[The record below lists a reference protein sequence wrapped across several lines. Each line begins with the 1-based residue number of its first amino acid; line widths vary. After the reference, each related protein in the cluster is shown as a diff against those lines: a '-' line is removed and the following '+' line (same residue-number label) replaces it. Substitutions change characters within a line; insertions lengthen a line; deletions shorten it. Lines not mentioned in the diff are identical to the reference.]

1 LDGMVKMGVLTAP
14 QAADAARENVA
25 AELKFAPLASASLAP
40 HFSAYV
46 EGQLERT
53 LGAGAVQQGN
63 FRVYTTLD
71 STLQQQAT
79 QAVQQGVAGLGSK
92 RVDNGTLLA
101 ADPRSGDVLA
111 WVGSAGYTNQQI
123 GGQFDIVSDGRRQ
136 PGSSFKV
143 YTYEAALRDHKVN
156 LSTKVADKPYTYP
169 GTDQPVLDWDNTY
182 KGDMTVRSALVE
194 SRNVPAVEV
203 GQMEGIPNVVNLA
216 RQMGITSPLDS
227 VPSLAIGSSPITM
240 LENVQGYQVFAN
252 QGTKVPLRMI
262 SKVTDATGKPIA
274 LPAPP
279 APQQVLTP
287 AQSYLITDV
296 LKDYQNQWKLG
307 WNRQMAGKSGT
318 SGGADLNQH
327 PDAWMMAYNP
337 SIVVGTWA
345 GNTGPNGTGQSVSA
359 FGTDVGSTI
368 ARLFING
375 LPSTYSAWYQ
385 QPSGLTKGA
394 NCGTVADLQ
403 LSDVPLAG
411 CATPT
416 PSPSPSPSA
425 KEQARP
431 EPAASAAPPANNP
444 PAPRPPDNPP
454 LPVATTAPVTPPP
467 TPTPT
472 PTPRRRGG

>member
-1 LDGMVKMGVLTAP
+1 
-14 QAADAARENVA
+14 
-25 AELKFAPLASASLAP
+25 AELKFKPIDSSGVAP

-46 EGQLERT
+46 EGQLEHM
-53 LGAGAVQQGN
+53 LGASAVQQGN

-79 QAVQQGVAGLGSK
+79 QAVQQGVAGLGAK

-101 ADPRSGDVLA
+101 ADPRNGDVLA

-123 GGQFDIVSDGRRQ
+123 GGQFDIVANGRRQ

-156 LSTKVADKPYTYP
+156 LDSTVADKPYNYP
-169 GTDQPVLDWDNTY
+169 GGDQPVMDWDNTY
-182 KGDMTVRSALVE
+182 KGDMTVRSALVQ

-203 GQMEGIPNVVNLA
+203 GQTEGIPNVVNLA
-216 RQMGITSPLDS
+216 HQMGITSPLDS

-252 QGTKVPLRMI
+252 QGTKVPLRVI
-262 SKVTDATGKPIA
+262 SKVTDGDGKPIA
-274 LPAPP
+274 TPAQP

-296 LKDYQNQWKLG
+296 LKDYQNQWHLG

-345 GNTGPNGTGQSVSA
+345 GNTAPSGGGTSVSA
-359 FGTDVGSTI
+359 FGTDVGSSITKQ
-368 ARLFING
+368 FING
-375 LPSTYSAWYQ
+375 LPSTYNAWYQ
-385 QPSGLTKGA
+385 QPGGLTQA
-394 NCGTVADLQ
+394 ASCGSKVADLQ
-403 LSDVPLAG
+403 LSDAPVG
-411 CATPT
+411 C
-416 PSPSPSPSA
+416 PSPSPSPSTSPSETPSA
-425 KEQARP
+425 TPTESPPRAAP
-431 EPAASAAPPANNP
+431 APPPPAAPAAPA
-444 PAPRPPDNPP
+444 
-454 LPVATTAPVTPPP
+454 PPP
-467 TPTPT
+467 TPVPPPAPPQPAAPPPPPPVGTPTPAPQAIPT
-472 PTPRRRGG
+472 PTPRGRGLTG

>member
-1 LDGMVKMGVLTAP
+1 MVKMGVLTQP
-14 QAADAARENVA
+14 QAEEAARENIG
-25 AELKFAPLASASLAP
+25 AELKFAPIDSSSPAP
-40 HFSAYV
+40 HFAAYV
-46 EGQLERT
+46 EGQLEHT

-79 QAVQQGVAGLGSK
+79 QAVQQGVASLGPK

-123 GGQFDIVSDGRRQ
+123 GGQFDIVANGRRQ

-156 LSTKVADKPYTYP
+156 LSTKVADKPYNYP
-169 GTDQPVLDWDNTY
+169 GGDQPVMDWDNTY
-182 KGDMTVRSALVE
+182 KGDMTIRSALVE

-216 RQMGITSPLDS
+216 RQMGITSQLDS

-252 QGTKVPLRMI
+252 QGTKVPLHVI
-262 SKVTDATGKPIA
+262 SKVTDGRGAPIA
-274 LPAPP
+274 LPAQP

-307 WNRQMAGKSGT
+307 WDRQMAGKSGT

-359 FGTDVGSTI
+359 FGTDVGSSI

-375 LPSTYSAWYQ
+375 LPSAYSAWYQ

-416 PSPSPSPSA
+416 PSPTPSPSPSPS
-425 KEQARP
+425 ESPQP
-431 EPAASAAPPANNP
+431 DQTPTAAPPTSP
-444 PAPRPPDNPP
+444 RQPRPP
-454 LPVATTAPVTPPP
+454 TTPPQPIATIP
-467 TPTPT
+467 TDPTPTPQPTPT